1 VTKLAFDRA
10 RLDAL
15 RLGTG
20 AALYDLHHIRCDDP
34 AAAEV
39 MRDLRLATQTLGELW
54 LPRIQDVVNSKAMD
68 SCIRRKNAD
77 GSDVAEAPGYA
88 ALQGMESIDDPWP
101 VLGPASPH
109 HNLTFDEVLS
119 DIRSGAMLPM
129 PAPIDA
135 HGRAG
140 HRYDSLAFAPTVKP
154 VLVGAK
160 DLTPNLL
167 KVIDFFSDGLPIGW
181 RETKTLSI
189 FYLTDARVTSSV
201 HRLTAYDRDDGP
213 ETLLDMATQATVSGY
228 MIIASD
234 RSVAE
239 VTLDIGAEEDADST
253 KSFAVAEQESESY
266 VGGFYP
272 DEVPDL
278 QSVTPGPRF
287 ESPDMW
293 TFTTSASPM
302 VDGWGT
308 WESPRKR
315 RS

>member
-1 VTKLAFDRA
+1 VPTLAFDRA

-20 AALYDLHHIRCDDP
+20 AALHDLHHIRCDDS

-54 LPRIQDVVNSKAMD
+54 LPRIQDVVNSKAMI
-68 SCIRRKNAD
+68 SCIRRKNPD

-88 ALQGMESIDDPWP
+88 AQHAGMETIDDPWP
-101 VLGPASPH
+101 VLGPATPH

-119 DIRSGAMLPM
+119 DIGSGAMLPM

-135 HGRAG
+135 HGLAG

-160 DLTPNLL
+160 DLTPDLL

-189 FYLTDARVTSSV
+189 YYLADARVTSSV

-213 ETLLDMATQATVSGY
+213 ETLLDMTTHATVSGY

-234 RSVAE
+234 ESVAE
-239 VTLDIGAEEDADST
+239 VSVKIGLDEDKDST
-253 KSFAVAEQESESY
+253 KSFVVAEQESENY
-266 VGGFYP
+266 VGGFFP
-272 DEVPDL
+272 DELPDL
-278 QSVTPGPRF
+278 QPVSPEPRF

-308 WESPRKR
+308 WKV
-315 RS
+315 

>member
-1 VTKLAFDRA
+1 MTTLAFDRA
-10 RLDAL
+10 RVDAL
-15 RLGTG
+15 RLATG
-20 AALYDLHHIRCDDP
+20 AALDDLHLIRCDDS

-39 MRDLRLATQTLGELW
+39 MRDLRLAAQTLGELW
-54 LPRIQDVVNSKAMD
+54 LPRIQDVVNSKALI
-68 SCIRRKNAD
+68 SCVRRKNPD

-88 ALQGMESIDDPWP
+88 ALHGGMETIVDPWP
-101 VLGPASPH
+101 VLGPAAPH
-109 HNLTFDEVLS
+109 PIRTFDEVLS

-129 PAPIDA
+129 TAPLDA

-140 HRYDSLAFAPTVKP
+140 ARYDSLAFAPTVKP
-154 VLVGAK
+154 AMVGAK
-160 DLTPNLL
+160 DLTPDLL

-189 FYLTDARVTSSV
+189 YYLADARVTSSI

-213 ETLLDMATQATVSGY
+213 ETLLDLTTQATVSGY

-239 VTLDIGAEEDADST
+239 VTLDIGADEDDDST

-266 VGGFYP
+266 VGRFFP
-272 DEVPDL
+272 DDMPDL
-278 QSVTPGPRF
+278 QPITPGPRV

-302 VDGWGT
+302 VDEWGT
-308 WESPRKR
+308 WKV
-315 RS
+315 